1 MQRLG
6 VRGVQAGLGELITL
20 RDLVRALTSAMARDP
35 EPGPGGTVLPR
46 LEHASAMRM
55 ANAHIWNRVHELF
68 ETLLGGAPLVV
79 PSSVRDLAHPELRPL
94 IDRYYRGSDVSAL
107 ERIKLFKLVWDAIG
121 TEFGAR
127 HELYE
132 RNYSG
137 NGEQVCLDALRWAT
151 RRGCTRCDIYAAR

>member
-1 MQRLG
+1 
-6 VRGVQAGLGELITL
+6 
-20 RDLVRALTSAMARDP
+20 
-35 EPGPGGTVLPR
+35 
-46 LEHASAMRM
+46 MRM
-55 ANAHIWNRVHELF
+55 AGAHIWNRVHELF

-79 PSSVRDLAHPELRPL
+79 PSSVRDLADPELRPL
-94 IDRYYRGSDVSAL
+94 IDRYYRGADSSAL

-137 NGEQVCLDALRWAT
+137 NGEQVRLDALRWAT
-151 RRGCTRCDIYAAR
+151 RRGSLDRYEALVQECLDDYDTDGWRRGPWLGPEQD